1 MDEPIWLTR
10 TMIGAVHAD
19 QIVEHGGGGGIR
31 EEGLL
36 ESALARPRDRWGYDP
51 DTDLAALAAAYGF
64 GIARN
69 HPFVDGN
76 KRTSLMAIYTFLAV
90 NDLEL
95 EASEPEAVD
104 MTVGLADGSVSG
116 DDLAAWIR
124 AHLVPWVD

>member
-1 MDEPIWLTR
+1 MAEPIWLTR

-19 QIVEHGGGGGIR
+19 QIVEHGGGAGIR
-31 EEGLL
+31 DEGLL

-51 DTDLAALAAAYGF
+51 DTDLATLAAAYGF

-69 HPFVDGN
+69 HPFVDDDE
-76 KRTSLMAIYTFLAV
+76 RASLMAIYTFLAV
-90 NDLEL
+90 NDFDL
-95 EASEPEAVD
+95 EAPEPEAVD
-104 MTVGLADGSVSG
+104 MIVGLADGSVSE